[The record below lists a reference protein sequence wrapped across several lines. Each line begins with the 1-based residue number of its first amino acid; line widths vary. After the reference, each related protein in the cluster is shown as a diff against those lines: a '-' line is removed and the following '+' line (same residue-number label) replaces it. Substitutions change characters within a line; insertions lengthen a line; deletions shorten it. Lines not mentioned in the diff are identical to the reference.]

1 MGCFPPMQSLK
12 EANFGMYISNVLL
25 AIKGLAHFMGENK
38 EEKRKARL
46 NDFDSRVKKILA
58 NKKWVMEGG
67 EHFVLDE
74 KEEILKRYCDEIEI
88 ILFNRREHLKNL
100 KINGDDDYLLFLDK
114 FFAFLLSESNLPS
127 FINLIFGLACGGT
140 IFSKE
145 EDGERDR
152 KWLDNFEFK
161 I

>member
-114 FFAFLLSESNLPS
+114 FFAFLLSEGNLPS
-127 FINLIFGLACGGT
+127 FVNLIFDMACGGT
-140 IFSKE
+140 IFSK
-145 EDGERDR
+145 DRDDD
-152 KWLDNFEFK
+152 WLDSFEFK